1 MNKILKVT
9 LIVFGVILV
18 GIVLLVITF
27 IQEMKPDKEKEEQVK
42 AQAEEY
48 LKDHFSDRFEIYD
61 TLYDNMGNFGFEYA
75 AMVRDKISG
84 IQFFVYDDD
93 QTNQMVDTYIAEKWR
108 NDLESEIRPF
118 IREHFGEKTND
129 YVYFDDETGKE
140 LGIDWTDTRN
150 YKDFDVAPTIRL
162 TIPRKKSDEDE
173 RLFNKFISFLKS
185 GNKLQQGTLIVG
197 YVAENGE
204 ILEEHEWSKEF

>member
-9 LIVFGVILV
+9 LIVFGVLLV
-18 GIVLLVITF
+18 GIVLLVIIF
-27 IQEMKPDKEKEEQVK
+27 LQEMKPDKEKEEQVK

-75 AMVRDKISG
+75 AKVRDKSSG
-84 IQFFVYDDD
+84 IQFLVYEDD
-93 QTNQMVDTYIAEKWR
+93 QTNQMMDTYIAEKWR
-108 NDLESEIRPF
+108 SDLESEIRPF
-118 IREHFGEKTND
+118 IRENIGEKTD
-129 YVYFDDETGKE
+129 LYVYFDDKIGKE
-140 LGIDWTDTRN
+140 LGIDWTDSRS

-173 RLFNKFISFLKS
+173 RLFNEFISFLKS
-185 GNKLQQGTLIVG
+185 EDKLQQGKLIVG
-197 YVAENGE
+197 YVAETGE
-204 ILEEHEWSKEF
+204 LLEENEWSKEF